1 MAVVANGEYKF
12 PSRDR
17 VENYY
22 GHQLLFAC
30 WDHHMLMAAP
40 FMLFGAPDQKLG
52 DIIEQQ
58 LKPLMQPDPDFDKI
72 DWDAI
77 EWTKSGEPWT
87 PDFTKTIKQNGLV
100 HKEQFRFKTPG
111 LSTLVPPQGE

>member
-1 MAVVANGEYKF
+1 
-12 PSRDR
+12 
-17 VENYY
+17 
-22 GHQLLFAC
+22 
-30 WDHHMLMAAP
+30 
-40 FMLFGAPDQKLG
+40 MLFGAPDQKLG

-87 PDFTKTIKQNGLV
+87 PDFNKTIGYVLLNCCYTV
-100 HKEQFRFKTPG
+100 YEYSR
-111 LSTLVPPQGE
+111 

>member
-1 MAVVANGEYKF
+1 
-12 PSRDR
+12 
-17 VENYY
+17 
-22 GHQLLFAC
+22 
-30 WDHHMLMAAP
+30 MLMAAP

-77 EWTKSGEPWT
+77 EWTKSGEPWM
-87 PDFTKTIKQNGLV
+87 PDFNKTVKENGLV
-100 HKEQFRFKTPG
+100 HKEQFRFKTPD